1 MGDEPS
7 RRPIRVYLRH
17 DSDVWAARREVRAFC
32 ERVLLNQRSTDALV
46 TAVSEL
52 ARNILVYAGQGE
64 ICVATAETQE
74 GATVVVTAT
83 DDGPGIADLE
93 AAMTDG
99 YSSGGGLGL
108 GLPSARRLVDKFS
121 IISAPGAGTK
131 VTLWQKLKTEP
142 PR

>member
-1 MGDEPS
+1 M
-7 RRPIRVYLRH
+7 
-17 DSDVWAARREVRAFC
+17 
-32 ERVLLNQRSTDALV
+32 V

-64 ICVATAETQE
+64 ICIDTAETEE
-74 GATVVVTAT
+74 GATVVVTAI

-121 IISAPGAGTK
+121 IISGPGVGTR

-142 PR
+142 RR